1 MFYTDLKKGRVEQ
14 GPSSEGNS
22 EVVSERSSAGEDMY
36 VDSDYEIEGDDLFED
51 NVDMDASVA
60 KDNKKARG
68 SMLKTFQTSRPTVV
82 ADEHDTD
89 DETLELPDSNKEG
102 EGRGKFR
109 SWREENVTSPSF
121 FVGQVFP

>member
-1 MFYTDLKKGRVEQ
+1 MKKGRVEQ

-51 NVDMDASVA
+51 NVDMDVSVA

-82 ADEHDTD
+82 ADEDDTD
-89 DETLELPDSNKEG
+89 DETLELLDSNKEG

-121 FVGQVFP
+121 FVG